1 MNMRSRKSTVVLI
14 SGLIMFSLLL
24 GLLISHPVRADVGVR
39 PILPGGSNIQPEGET
54 PIQMVDEVITMDIR
68 PATEGDNNIIQLN
81 PDAYGLQFQP
91 LWYNYVSEVQAN
103 FTMNNPTTED
113 VNLTAWFP
121 LASALESVAWNELNP
136 DEIVPRIAG
145 FQVMVAGKTIE
156 FATSELPNPK
166 GSDRPALPWASFPV
180 TFPAGKETDIQVN
193 YLLPLQTSV
202 KGSELALYYIFQTGA
217 GWAGPIGQAEL
228 VLNLPYPASAET
240 VTRMDPSNLNLPYFN
255 SNPAANLPLDGV
267 LEGNQARWTWVDF
280 EPGPQ
285 DDFSIWLVDPTI
297 YQQLETAREVV
308 QASPEDGPAWL
319 ELASIYRIL
328 ATKAWNYPSI
338 FTESYLAPGLEA
350 YQRAAEYLPEHPEP
364 HVGIAMLSLAPY
376 MADTNAPSEVMGSVQ
391 EHVRIAR
398 ELEAAHPNL
407 REQADISSSM
417 LDDAMGVYFGNITAT
432 AVSGATHTAWA
443 KETEISAMRLMPTLT
458 STHEAGILAT
468 VFPAKT
474 PEPLLSTPAS
484 PSTLPSNGD
493 SGTDLPTGTI
503 LIVEVIIFS
512 IVGFIAYRRLLR
524 KPG

>member
-1 MNMRSRKSTVVLI
+1 MIFHLAGRS
-14 SGLIMFSLLL
+14 
-24 GLLISHPVRADVGVR
+24 
-39 PILPGGSNIQPEGET
+39 
-54 PIQMVDEVITMDIR
+54 
-68 PATEGDNNIIQLN
+68 
-81 PDAYGLQFQP
+81 
-91 LWYNYVSEVQAN
+91 
-103 FTMNNPTTED
+103 
-113 VNLTAWFP
+113 
-121 LASALESVAWNELNP
+121 
-136 DEIVPRIAG
+136 
-145 FQVMVAGKTIE
+145 
-156 FATSELPNPK
+156 
-166 GSDRPALPWASFPV
+166 
-180 TFPAGKETDIQVN
+180 
-193 YLLPLQTSV
+193 
-202 KGSELALYYIFQTGA
+202 
-217 GWAGPIGQAEL
+217 
-228 VLNLPYPASAET
+228 
-240 VTRMDPSNLNLPYFN
+240 
-255 SNPAANLPLDGV
+255 
-267 LEGNQARWTWVDF
+267 
-280 EPGPQ
+280 
-285 DDFSIWLVDPTI
+285 TI

-350 YQRAAEYLPEHPEP
+350 YQRAAEYFPEHPEP

-376 MADTNAPSEVMGSVQ
+376 MGETNAPAEVMGSVQ

-458 STHEAGILAT
+458 STHEAGRLAT

-484 PSTLPSNGD
+484 TSTLPSNGD
-493 SGTDLPTGTI
+493 SGTGLPTGTI

-512 IVGFIAYRRLLR
+512 IVGFMVYRRLLR